1 MENESPLVAKL
12 ATKNRN
18 VRFVVEN
25 YDVLVR
31 AHRNKTILVMDEE
44 VVKVFDNEA
53 DAVIFAHKAKMSR
66 ADYVIKKCSGPVDS
80 FLIIPNGK

>member
-1 MENESPLVAKL
+1 MENESPLLTKL
-12 ATKNRN
+12 ATENRN

-31 AHRNKTILVMDEE
+31 VHRNKTILVMDEE

-66 ADYVIKKCSGPVDS
+66 TDYVIKKCSGPVGS
-80 FLIIPNGK
+80 FLIMPNG

>member
-1 MENESPLVAKL
+1 MENVSPILAKF
-12 ATKNRN
+12 ATENRN
-18 VRFVVEN
+18 VRFVVDN

-44 VVKVFDNEA
+44 VVRIFDNEV
-53 DAVIFAHKAKMSR
+53 DAVDFAHKSMLGKT
-66 ADYVIKKCSGPVDS
+66 DYVIKKCSGPVDS

>member
-1 MENESPLVAKL
+1 MENLSPILAKF
-12 ATKNRN
+12 AIENRN
-18 VRFVVEN
+18 VRFVVDN

-44 VVKVFDNEA
+44 VVRIFDNEA
-53 DAVIFAHKAKMSR
+53 DAVVFANKAKLGK
-66 ADYVIKKCSGPVDS
+66 ADYVIKKCAGPVDS